1 MKKRV
6 LSALLAASM
15 MLTMAPI
22 PSLAAGPEA
31 KEITLGTAG
40 VLGYANG
47 YDYVYY
53 GDYEG
58 DPVKWRVLDTTS
70 NDGTTPALF
79 LWSDAILGNYTWGEE
94 PDDVMNPPQ
103 GWNIWADSEFKT
115 YLQGEFFQSIFSDAE
130 QNAVLATTKTESQL
144 TVGNSRV
151 HGCNLNGETL
161 FPISVLEATNTKYGF
176 SSSTDPDP
184 SRTPIEGDDQ
194 SYWLRSPFT
203 FGSVMQMNG
212 VASVHGK
219 GITPEGGMIDVTT
232 YVTPGLSAGV
242 RPAFNLKAG
251 DVLFTSPAQGG
262 KTADG
267 LTAVDDTAPEEHKV
281 TLLDSS
287 RAFQVTEGTATAKA
301 GETVT
306 LTYTGAQTGGQEYI
320 SAMLTDANGTVLYYG
335 HIQQPQAAAGTVQIT
350 LPAGLEDGQYQ
361 LKVFNEQ
368 CNGDYQ
374 TDYASVFSDVTL
386 TVRGDGAF
394 VVDGISYQTLD
405 EAAEAAGETHAIHV
419 VGSFEATAE
428 DAATLSTLKT
438 DVIIDNGGSVDLTN
452 VTTYGSLLTYT
463 GNVVV
468 NAGGSLSLPSEEWFG
483 GEEAKMQIAKG
494 SVTISAIDKL
504 TTDGCIW
511 TLSDDAE
518 VIIPENKTM
527 NLQFTA
533 ADQNLYGTKLVVPEN
548 AVVTVNG
555 TLRGVSGQKGS
566 TIEADG
572 TIDCTNGLLSLA
584 GKAVVNI
591 AETGSLKVGDKGIAS
606 NSAGTTQYTGKNINL
621 AAGGAISLTANS
633 AWKDHANDSIQV
645 AEGNSKP
652 SYTDANGNTVYG
664 STNVENPVAVYNG
677 GFYGFLNDALT
688 AAGTDGG
695 VITLMNDVTLNGSTG
710 AIANNVTV
718 VVPTGRKL
726 TAGNDA
732 ATILTS
738 AGAIQVAAGGAVN
751 LPTAEGSAD
760 WIGGADAR
768 LHLTSGTITYDLGD
782 KMLTLDG
789 NAEVPETQ
797 TAYLH
802 LNNEGINAQIA
813 EGSTL
818 TVNGTLKAVAGSAL
832 TVDGTLNVE
841 GTLTVA
847 ESVKNFTVNGT
858 LNLPRMNK
866 EEMGS
871 DEAGKGMKGDITIN
885 SGATVTYYGQ
895 PILGGEN
902 AYLTLENGSAT
913 LNLAN
918 ANAEQPSV
926 SLTLTEG
933 TAEVI
938 GSNNKLLAALVTSD
952 EDDPETADR
961 ENLVPFH
968 VTIAE
973 NTTMTIPEGVTLTLP
988 KNGALA
994 ANGTVNVNGTLDVN
1008 GNTTLTGTM
1017 QVAATG
1023 KVVFPTDTT
1032 VNSATNVTFEV
1043 AEGGSVENWEAAKGD
1058 ATITV
1063 KEDSSSD
1070 LPVIDD
1076 GGSSGSGSTTYAVSV
1091 ETATNGTVSVS
1102 PRNASKGATVT
1113 ITVTPNEGYVLG
1125 TLTATDA
1132 NGDTISLSNEGDGKY
1147 TFTMPASRV
1156 TVSATFVAESEQEL
1170 PFTDVASSEWYYEA
1184 VQYVY
1189 NNELMNGMS
1198 ATTFEP
1204 NSTTTRGMI
1213 VTMLYRLENEPTAAS
1228 AGFSDVA
1235 EGQWYTDAVNWAA
1248 ANNIV
1253 NGYGDDQF
1261 GPTDTITREQMMA
1274 ILYRYAQYKGYD
1286 VTASADLS
1294 AYTDATNISSYA
1306 VSAMQSAVSEGLIN
1320 GITDTTLVP
1329 GGSATRAQVA
1339 AILMRFCENVAK

>member
-40 VLGYANG
+40 VSGYANG

-79 LWSDAILGNYTWGEE
+79 LRSDAILGKH
-94 PDDVMNPPQ
+94 VF
-103 GWNIWADSEFKT
+103 DSDGSQNQWRQSEIRE
-115 YLQGEFFQSIFSDAE
+115 YLQNEFTQQNFTPEE
-130 QNAVLATTKTESQL
+130 QEAILSTTKTEIG
-144 TVGNSRV
+144 TVGRATPS
-151 HGCNLNGETL
+151 NLENDTVFL
-161 FPISVLEATNTKYGF
+161 LSAVEATTAKYGF
-176 SSSTDPDP
+176 STSTDPDEN
-184 SRTPIEGDDQ
+184 RTPIEGA
-194 SYWLRSPFT
+194 SEAYWLRSSAESSGPY
-203 FGSVMQMNG
+203 GKN
-212 VASVHGK
+212 VADVHGK
-219 GITPEGGMIDVTT
+219 GMPPQGGMIATIA
-232 YVTPGLSAGV
+232 YTPDYDLGV
-242 RPAFNLKAG
+242 RPAFNLDAG

-287 RAFQVTEGTATAKA
+287 RAFKVTEKTATAKA
-301 GETVT
+301 GEAVT

-335 HIQQPQAAAGTVQIT
+335 HIQQPQAADGTVQIT

-374 TDYASVFSDVTL
+374 TDYASAFSDVML

-394 VVDGISYQTLD
+394 VVDGIYYQTLP
-405 EAAEAAGETHAIHV
+405 EAAKAAGETHEIHV

-452 VTTYGSLLTYT
+452 VTAYGSLLTYT

-483 GEEAKMQIAKG
+483 SEEAKMQIAKG
-494 SVTISAIDKL
+494 SVTISAIDQLK
-504 TTDGCIW
+504 TGGCTW

-527 NLQFTA
+527 NLQLS
-533 ADQNLYGTKLVVPEN
+533 ADNGANGTKLVVPEN

-555 TLRGVSGQKGS
+555 TLRGVSGKGAQGS

-584 GKAVVNI
+584 GEAAVNI

-606 NSAGTTQYTGKNINL
+606 DTAGTTQYTGQKINL

-633 AWKDHANDSIQV
+633 AWKDNANNSIQV

-664 STNVENPVAVYNG
+664 STDVENPVAVYNG
-677 GFYGFLNDALT
+677 EFYGFLNEALT
-688 AAGTDGG
+688 AAATDGG
-695 VITLMNDVTLNGSTG
+695 VITLMDDVTLDSSTG
-710 AIANNVTV
+710 TIADNVTV
-718 VVPTGRKL
+718 VVPTDITL

-738 AGAIQVAAGGAVN
+738 TGAIQVAAGGAVN
-751 LPTAEGSAD
+751 LPTAEGGTEN

-768 LHLTSGTITYDLGD
+768 LHLTSGTITYALGD

-789 NAEVPETQ
+789 NAEVPATQ

-818 TVNGTLKAVAGSAL
+818 TVKGTLKAVAGSDL

-952 EDDPETADR
+952 ADAPETADR

-1023 KVVFPTDTT
+1023 KVVFPADTT

-1043 AEGGSVENWEAAKGD
+1043 AEGGSVENWETAKGD

-1070 LPVIDD
+1070 LPTIDE
-1076 GGSSGSGSTTYAVSV
+1076 GGSSGGSGSTTYAVSV
-1091 ETATNGTVSVS
+1091 NTAANGTVSVS

-1132 NGDTISLSNEGDGKY
+1132 NGDTISLTNAGNGKY
-1147 TFTMPASRV
+1147 TFTMPSSKV
-1156 TVSATFVAESEQEL
+1156 TISATFVAEGSQGTQM
-1170 PFTDVASSEWYYEA
+1170 PFTDVASGEWYYEA

-1189 NNELMNGMS
+1189 DNELMNGMS

-1213 VTMLYRLENEPTAAS
+1213 VTMLYRLENEPAAAS
-1228 AGFSDVA
+1228 AGFTDVA
-1235 EGQWYTDAVNWAA
+1235 AGQWYTDAVEL
-1248 ANNIV
+1248 
-1253 NGYGDDQF
+1253 GGDQQHRQRLRRQ
-1261 GPTDTITREQMMA
+1261 PVWPH
-1274 ILYRYAQYKGYD
+1274 RYHHPR
-1286 VTASADLS
+1286 ADGGDPVPLCP
-1294 AYTDATNISSYA
+1294 
-1306 VSAMQSAVSEGLIN
+1306 VQGL
-1320 GITDTTLVP
+1320 
-1329 GGSATRAQVA
+1329 
-1339 AILMRFCENVAK
+1339 

>member
-1 MKKRV
+1 
-6 LSALLAASM
+6 
-15 MLTMAPI
+15 
-22 PSLAAGPEA
+22 
-31 KEITLGTAG
+31 
-40 VLGYANG
+40 
-47 YDYVYY
+47 
-53 GDYEG
+53 
-58 DPVKWRVLDTTS
+58 
-70 NDGTTPALF
+70 
-79 LWSDAILGNYTWGEE
+79 
-94 PDDVMNPPQ
+94 
-103 GWNIWADSEFKT
+103 
-115 YLQGEFFQSIFSDAE
+115 
-130 QNAVLATTKTESQL
+130 
-144 TVGNSRV
+144 
-151 HGCNLNGETL
+151 
-161 FPISVLEATNTKYGF
+161 
-176 SSSTDPDP
+176 
-184 SRTPIEGDDQ
+184 
-194 SYWLRSPFT
+194 
-203 FGSVMQMNG
+203 
-212 VASVHGK
+212 
-219 GITPEGGMIDVTT
+219 
-232 YVTPGLSAGV
+232 
-242 RPAFNLKAG
+242 
-251 DVLFTSPAQGG
+251 
-262 KTADG
+262 
-267 LTAVDDTAPEEHKV
+267 
-281 TLLDSS
+281 
-287 RAFQVTEGTATAKA
+287 
-301 GETVT
+301 
-306 LTYTGAQTGGQEYI
+306 
-320 SAMLTDANGTVLYYG
+320 
-335 HIQQPQAAAGTVQIT
+335 
-350 LPAGLEDGQYQ
+350 
-361 LKVFNEQ
+361 
-368 CNGDYQ
+368 
-374 TDYASVFSDVTL
+374 
-386 TVRGDGAF
+386 
-394 VVDGISYQTLD
+394 
-405 EAAEAAGETHAIHV
+405 
-419 VGSFEATAE
+419 
-428 DAATLSTLKT
+428 
-438 DVIIDNGGSVDLTN
+438 
-452 VTTYGSLLTYT
+452 
-463 GNVVV
+463 
-468 NAGGSLSLPSEEWFG
+468 
-483 GEEAKMQIAKG
+483 
-494 SVTISAIDKL
+494 
-504 TTDGCIW
+504 
-511 TLSDDAE
+511 
-518 VIIPENKTM
+518 M
-527 NLQFTA
+527 NLQLS
-533 ADQNLYGTKLVVPEN
+533 ADNGANGTKLVVPEN

-555 TLRGVSGQKGS
+555 TLRGVSGKGAQGS

-584 GKAVVNI
+584 GEAAVNI

-606 NSAGTTQYTGKNINL
+606 DTAGTTQYTGQKINL

-633 AWKDHANDSIQV
+633 AWKDNANNSIQV

-664 STNVENPVAVYNG
+664 STDVENPVAVYNG
-677 GFYGFLNDALT
+677 EFYGFLNEALT
-688 AAGTDGG
+688 AAATDGG
-695 VITLMNDVTLNGSTG
+695 VITLMDDVTLDSSTG
-710 AIANNVTV
+710 TIADNVTV
-718 VVPTGRKL
+718 VVPTDITL

-738 AGAIQVAAGGAVN
+738 TGAIQVAAGGAVN
-751 LPTAEGSAD
+751 LPTAEGGTEN

-768 LHLTSGTITYDLGD
+768 LHLTSGTITYALGD

-789 NAEVPETQ
+789 NAEVPATQ

-818 TVNGTLKAVAGSAL
+818 TVKGTLKAVAGSDL

-952 EDDPETADR
+952 ADAPETADR

-1023 KVVFPTDTT
+1023 KVVFPADTT

-1043 AEGGSVENWEAAKGD
+1043 AEGGSVENWETAKGD

-1070 LPVIDD
+1070 LPTIDE
-1076 GGSSGSGSTTYAVSV
+1076 GGSSGGSGSTTYAVSV
-1091 ETATNGTVSVS
+1091 NTAANGTVSVS

-1132 NGDTISLSNEGDGKY
+1132 NGDTISLTNAGNGKY
-1147 TFTMPASRV
+1147 TFTMPSSKV
-1156 TVSATFVAESEQEL
+1156 TISATFVAEGSQGTQM
-1170 PFTDVASSEWYYEA
+1170 PFTDVASGEWYYEA

-1189 NNELMNGMS
+1189 DNELMNGMS

-1213 VTMLYRLENEPTAAS
+1213 VTMLYRLENEPAAAS
-1228 AGFSDVA
+1228 AGFTDVA
-1235 EGQWYTDAVNWAA
+1235 AGQWYTDAVNWAA
-1248 ANNIV
+1248 TNNIV
-1253 NGYGDDQF
+1253 NGYGDSQF
-1261 GPTDTITREQMMA
+1261 GPTDTITREQMAA

-1286 VTASADLS
+1286 VTASANLS
-1294 AYTDATNISSYA
+1294 AYTDAANISSYA
-1306 VSAMQSAVSEGLIN
+1306 VSAMQWDVGEGLIN
-1320 GITDTTLVP
+1320 GVTNTTLVP

>member
-40 VLGYANG
+40 VSGYANG

-79 LWSDAILGNYTWGEE
+79 LRSDAILGKH
-94 PDDVMNPPQ
+94 VF
-103 GWNIWADSEFKT
+103 DSDGSQNQWRQSEIRE
-115 YLQGEFFQSIFSDAE
+115 YLQNEFTQQNFTPEE
-130 QNAVLATTKTESQL
+130 QEAILSTTKTEIG
-144 TVGNSRV
+144 TVGRATPS
-151 HGCNLNGETL
+151 NLENDTVFL
-161 FPISVLEATNTKYGF
+161 LSAVEATTAKYGF
-176 SSSTDPDP
+176 STSTDPDEN
-184 SRTPIEGDDQ
+184 RTPIEGA
-194 SYWLRSPFT
+194 SEAYWLRSSAESSGPY
-203 FGSVMQMNG
+203 GKN
-212 VASVHGK
+212 VADVHGK
-219 GITPEGGMIDVTT
+219 GMPPQGGMIATIA
-232 YVTPGLSAGV
+232 YTPDYDLGV
-242 RPAFNLKAG
+242 RPAFNLDAG

-287 RAFQVTEGTATAKA
+287 RAFKVTEKTATAKA
-301 GETVT
+301 GEAVT

-335 HIQQPQAAAGTVQIT
+335 HIQQPQAADGTVQIT

-374 TDYASVFSDVTL
+374 TDYASAFSDVML

-394 VVDGISYQTLD
+394 VVDGIYYQTLP
-405 EAAEAAGETHAIHV
+405 EAAKAAGETHEIHV

-452 VTTYGSLLTYT
+452 VTAYGSLLTYT

-483 GEEAKMQIAKG
+483 SEEAKMQIAKG
-494 SVTISAIDKL
+494 SVTISAIDQLK
-504 TTDGCIW
+504 TGGCTW

-527 NLQFTA
+527 NLQLS
-533 ADQNLYGTKLVVPEN
+533 ADNGANGTKLVVPEN

-555 TLRGVSGQKGS
+555 TLRGVSGKGAQGS

-584 GKAVVNI
+584 GEAAVNI

-606 NSAGTTQYTGKNINL
+606 DTAGTTQYTGQKINL

-633 AWKDHANDSIQV
+633 AWKDNANNSIQV

-664 STNVENPVAVYNG
+664 STDVENPVAVYNG
-677 GFYGFLNDALT
+677 EFYGFLNEALT
-688 AAGTDGG
+688 AAATDGG
-695 VITLMNDVTLNGSTG
+695 VITLMDDVTLDSSTG
-710 AIANNVTV
+710 TIADNVTV
-718 VVPTGRKL
+718 VVPTDITL

-738 AGAIQVAAGGAVN
+738 TGAIQVAAGGAVN
-751 LPTAEGSAD
+751 LPTAEGGTEN

-768 LHLTSGTITYDLGD
+768 LHLTSGTITYALGD

-789 NAEVPETQ
+789 NAEVPATQ

-818 TVNGTLKAVAGSAL
+818 TVKGTLKAVAGSDL

-952 EDDPETADR
+952 ADAPETADR

-1023 KVVFPTDTT
+1023 KVVFPADTT

-1043 AEGGSVENWEAAKGD
+1043 AEGGSVENWETAKGD

-1070 LPVIDD
+1070 LPTIDE
-1076 GGSSGSGSTTYAVSV
+1076 GGSSGGSGSTTYAVSV
-1091 ETATNGTVSVS
+1091 NTAANGTVSVS

-1132 NGDTISLSNEGDGKY
+1132 NGDTISLTNAGNGKY
-1147 TFTMPASRV
+1147 TFTMPSSKV
-1156 TVSATFVAESEQEL
+1156 TISATFVAEGSQGTQM
-1170 PFTDVASSEWYYEA
+1170 PFTDVASGEWYYEA

-1189 NNELMNGMS
+1189 DNELMNGMS

-1213 VTMLYRLENEPTAAS
+1213 VTMLYRLENEPAAAS
-1228 AGFSDVA
+1228 AGFTDVA
-1235 EGQWYTDAVNWAA
+1235 AGQWYTDAVNWAA
-1248 ANNIV
+1248 TNNIV
-1253 NGYGDDQF
+1253 NGYGDSQF
-1261 GPTDTITREQMMA
+1261 GPTDTITREQMAA

-1286 VTASADLS
+1286 VTASANLS
-1294 AYTDATNISSYA
+1294 AYTDAANISSYA
-1306 VSAMQSAVSEGLIN
+1306 VSAMQWDVGEGLIN
-1320 GITDTTLVP
+1320 GVTNTTLVP

>member
-40 VLGYANG
+40 VSGYANG

-79 LWSDAILGNYTWGEE
+79 LWSDAILGKH
-94 PDDVMNPPQ
+94 VF
-103 GWNIWADSEFKT
+103 DSDGSQNQWRQSEIRE
-115 YLQGEFFQSIFSDAE
+115 YLQNEFTQQNFTPEE
-130 QNAVLATTKTESQL
+130 QEAILSTTKTEIG
-144 TVGNSRV
+144 TVDRATPS
-151 HGCNLNGETL
+151 NLENDTVFL
-161 FPISVLEATNTKYGF
+161 LSAVEATTAKYGF
-176 SSSTDPDP
+176 STSTDPDEN
-184 SRTPIEGDDQ
+184 RTPIEGA
-194 SYWLRSPFT
+194 SEAYWLRSSAESSGPY
-203 FGSVMQMNG
+203 GKN
-212 VASVHGK
+212 VADVHGK
-219 GITPEGGMIDVTT
+219 GMPPQGGMIATIA
-232 YVTPGLSAGV
+232 YTPDYDLGV

-677 GFYGFLNDALT
+677 GFYGSLNDALT

-695 VITLMNDVTLNGSTG
+695 VITLMDDVTLNGSTG
-710 AIANNVTV
+710 AIADNVTV

-738 AGAIQVAAGGAVN
+738 AGAIQVATGGAVN

-789 NAEVPETQ
+789 NAEVPETK

-802 LNNEGINAQIA
+802 LSDEGINAQIA
-813 EGSTL
+813 KGSTL
-818 TVNGTLKAVAGSAL
+818 TVKGTLKAVAGSAL

-847 ESVKNFTVNGT
+847 ESVKNFTVNST

-1076 GGSSGSGSTTYAVSV
+1076 GGSSGGSGSTTYAVSV

-1228 AGFSDVA
+1228 AGFTDVA
-1235 EGQWYTDAVNWAA
+1235 AGQWYTDAVNWAA

-1306 VSAMQSAVSEGLIN
+1306 VSAMQWAVSEGLIN